1 MDNAIAGFCS
11 VTGTDAE
18 TARKYLEISE
28 GNIDQAISLY
38 FDNANIFS
46 DHAASA
52 QDNDSPSSIEFDED
66 ENSME
71 MEEMGRSNRIYE
83 NQGRT
88 VQSKLL
94 VEIYIP
100 KGSDIQKYSV
110 SIFDNAESDSSGYC
124 AHFM

>member
-52 QDNDSPSSIEFDED
+52 QDNDPPSSIEFDED

>member
-83 NQGRT
+83 NQ
-88 VQSKLL
+88 
-94 VEIYIP
+94 EIYIP